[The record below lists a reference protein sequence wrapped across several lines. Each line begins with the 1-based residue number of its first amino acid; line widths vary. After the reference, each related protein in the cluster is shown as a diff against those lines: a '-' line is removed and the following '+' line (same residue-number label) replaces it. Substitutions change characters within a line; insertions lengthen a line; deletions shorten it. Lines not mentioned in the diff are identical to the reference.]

1 MKPVVCAGKVVSTA
15 AFDVLKDWISDVFLL
30 DINIELA
37 KGEDLDIIQVVPV
50 IEVDKEI
57 QGTGDIIE
65 MEGSE
70 LVIVVA
76 GQGRNPSLAQIDLMS
91 INSIQQICL

>member
-1 MKPVVCAGKVVSTA
+1 M
-15 AFDVLKDWISDVFLL
+15 D
-30 DINIELA
+30 LA
-37 KGEDLDIIQVVPV
+37 QGEDLDIIQVVPA
-50 IEVDKEI
+50 IEFDKEI

-76 GQGRNPSLAQIDLMS
+76 GQGRKPKLAQIDLMS